1 MLAQACGSKR
11 AHRREPK
18 QEEQILMYNQSL
30 ITPVPSSTALV
41 DIQRQATELVN
52 DKRLRDTWDAERR
65 LRACGCP
72 GCAHWYR
79 DTVHFYSALGGEQ
92 PERER
97 VRSGGLTWYQITLCV
112 RKPRFSLNDESK
124 Q

>member
-1 MLAQACGSKR
+1 
-11 AHRREPK
+11 
-18 QEEQILMYNQSL
+18 
-30 ITPVPSSTALV
+30 V
-41 DIQRQATELVN
+41 DIQRQSTAVVN

-72 GCAHWYR
+72 GCARWYR
-79 DTVHFYSALGGEQ
+79 DTVRFYSTLGSEQ

-97 VRSGGLTWYQITLCV
+97 VRIGGLASYQITVCI
-112 RKPRFSLNDESK
+112 RNPRTSLDDESE